1 MRLEFTAAEEAFR
14 AQVAGWFAQA
24 LTGDFAR
31 LRGPTFGR
39 DDIALM
45 KRWERY
51 LGEAGLGVIA
61 WPRDYGGREATL
73 AERVILLEESALAGL
88 GPRPNHIAVE
98 LVGPTILAFGRDDQK
113 RQFLPPIA
121 AGREFWAQ
129 CFSEPGAGSDLA
141 NVQTRARLEP
151 DGAWVLE
158 GQKIWSSLAHFA
170 DWGLVLCRTEPGSTG
185 FRGLSLL
192 IVPMAQPQVTVR
204 PIRQMTG
211 DSDFNEIFFDGARTA
226 AQHVVGLPGEG
237 WKAAM
242 GMLSFERGVS
252 TLGQQARYRREL
264 NHVIEAAR
272 RNGKAADPVIRQ
284 RLARVEIG
292 LRVMRAN
299 SLRMLANMERGCE
312 GREALI
318 NKLYY
323 GTWHQELGELAMD
336 VLGREAELA
345 LDETGL
351 LPTLTRAFLFSRS
364 DTIYAGT
371 HQIQR
376 NIIAERVLGLPREVR

>member
-1 MRLEFTAAEEAFR
+1 MKLGFTAAEEAFR
-14 AQVAGWFAQA
+14 GEIAGWFERA

-45 KRWERY
+45 KSWERH
-51 LGEAGLGVIA
+51 LGDCGLGTIA
-61 WPRDYGGREATL
+61 WPRAYGGRAATL
-73 AERVILLEESALAGL
+73 IERVIFAEEEARAGL

-98 LVGPTILAFGRDDQK
+98 LVGPTIFAFGRDDQK
-113 RQFLPPIA
+113 SRFLPPIA

-141 NVQTRARLEP
+141 NLRTKAQRE
-151 DGAWVLE
+151 GGKWVIE
-158 GQKIWSSLAHFA
+158 GQKIWSSLAHIA
-170 DWGLVLCRTEPGSTG
+170 DWGLVLCRTEAGSVG
-185 FRGLSLL
+185 SRGLSLL
-192 IVPMAQPQVTVR
+192 LVPMAQPHVTIR

-211 DSDFNEIFFDGARTA
+211 ESEFNEIFFDGARTA
-226 AQHVVGLPGEG
+226 AHNIIGEPGDG

-242 GMLSFERGVS
+242 ATLGFERGVS
-252 TLGQQARYRREL
+252 TLGTQARYRREL
-264 NHVIEAAR
+264 ELVLTAAR
-272 RNGKAADPVIRQ
+272 DNGKAADPAIRQ
-284 RLARVEIG
+284 RLARAEIG

-299 SLRMLANMERGCE
+299 SLRMLANMECQRE
-312 GREALI
+312 GREAVI

-323 GTWHQELGELAMD
+323 ATWHQELGELAMD
-336 VLGREAELA
+336 VLGRMAELA
-345 LDETGL
+345 EGMDYAF
-351 LPTLTRAFLFSRS
+351 PPLTRMFLFSRA

-376 NIIAERVLGLPREVR
+376 NIIAERVLGLPRDPR